1 MEFQGEAA
9 FTSDQKQQ
17 ILHERARLLA
27 METTDEATQEE
38 TMRVVEF
45 SLAQERYAVE
55 AIFVGGV
62 HQVRHITP
70 IPCTPSFI
78 LGVINVHGRI
88 ISVVDLR
95 KFFDL
100 PPVAV
105 TLKETVVVLRTE
117 KLELGVVVDEVLGS
131 QVFPMKSL
139 KTTALGRSGIRREYL
154 RGMAEEQAIVLDVK
168 RILSDKRMVV
178 GGDEVEL

>member
-1 MEFQGEAA
+1 MELHGEAA
-9 FTSDQKQQ
+9 LTPEQKQQ
-17 ILHERARLLA
+17 ILNDRARILA
-27 METTDEATQEE
+27 TETTEEDAREE
-38 TMRVVEF
+38 TMRIVEF

-88 ISVVDLR
+88 LSVIDLR
-95 KFFDL
+95 NFFDL
-100 PPVAV
+100 SQVVA
-105 TLKETVVVLRTE
+105 TPRETVVVLRTE
-117 KLELGVVVDEVLGS
+117 KLELGVAVDEVLGS
-131 QVFPMKSL
+131 QLLPMKSL
-139 KTTALGRSGIRREYL
+139 KTTSLGRSRIRREYL
-154 RGMAEEQAIVLDVK
+154 CGMAEEQIVVLDVE
-168 RILSDKRMVV
+168 RILSDKRMIV